1 MRKVTGGLIKCTLFY
16 STMGKISIGMNVN
29 CKCSRVNEN
38 SDFVGMKE
46 NSEYE
51 YGAMFVN

>member
-1 MRKVTGGLIKCTLFY
+1 VRKVTGGLIKCTLFY